1 MPNENQKPKHGALD
15 NLRYILSSLVRGQPV
30 LCALLALELAANVAN
45 SLLSTF
51 TSKYVVEL
59 ALGTAP
65 RLQLALVCLAL
76 IVLERL
82 TKYAGDELSD
92 YRLYVG
98 NDRFMQY
105 MKRRLMRKAMTTD
118 YANNESSEKN
128 DLRRLAESGN
138 EYTAFQT
145 ADTLLRFFMAFFT
158 LLAYGSILSVL
169 SPLMLPIIG
178 IPAMVCDLIERRKT
192 KWLLENA
199 SRWQK
204 TDRELD
210 YIRASASD
218 FSAAKDIRVYG
229 MEKWFGAGFARAF
242 AKRLGFYREQDE
254 FAFRHDLARFLI
266 VQLSNLAAYAFVIL
280 LIVRGRIGA
289 GDFVLYFGS
298 IAAFGTS
305 IRDVFDRFSGF
316 EKLSGHIDHTRRY
329 LELEDRTNRARGEA
343 LPTGACKI
351 EVQNV
356 VYRYGGAETPAL
368 DGISFTLHRGEKLAL
383 VGLNGAGKTTLVKLL
398 CGLYDPSSGEI
409 RIDGKPVS
417 AYNRDEYFTLFSAVF
432 QDINELPLTI
442 AENIAGADAEKI
454 DREKLAKCMQMA
466 GIYDAVMR
474 LPEKADTKLV
484 RAVYENAAEFSGG
497 QKQKFALARALYKD
511 APILLLDEPTAAL
524 DPIAEMEM
532 YREYARFS
540 SGKTSVFISHRLAST
555 RFCDRILMI
564 ENGKIIEE
572 GTHAVL
578 LAKGGKYA
586 ELYALQSSYY
596 SDKEGKTDA

>member
-15 NLRYILSSLVRGQPV
+15 NLRYIFSSLVRGQPV

-65 RLQLALVCLAL
+65 RLQLALVCLVL
-76 IVLERL
+76 IALERL

-305 IRDVFDRFSGF
+305 VRDVFDRFSGF

-329 LELEDRTNRARGEA
+329 LERA
-343 LPTGACKI
+343 
-351 EVQNV
+351 
-356 VYRYGGAETPAL
+356 
-368 DGISFTLHRGEKLAL
+368 
-383 VGLNGAGKTTLVKLL
+383 
-398 CGLYDPSSGEI
+398 
-409 RIDGKPVS
+409 
-417 AYNRDEYFTLFSAVF
+417 
-432 QDINELPLTI
+432 
-442 AENIAGADAEKI
+442 
-454 DREKLAKCMQMA
+454 AKRFRQ
-466 GIYDAVMR
+466 
-474 LPEKADTKLV
+474 
-484 RAVYENAAEFSGG
+484 
-497 QKQKFALARALYKD
+497 ARAKSKCKTSSTG
-511 APILLLDEPTAAL
+511 TAARKR
-524 DPIAEMEM
+524 P
-532 YREYARFS
+532 RS
-540 SGKTSVFISHRLAST
+540 TVFPSRCTAAKSLRL
-555 RFCDRILMI
+555 
-564 ENGKIIEE
+564 
-572 GTHAVL
+572 
-578 LAKGGKYA
+578 
-586 ELYALQSSYY
+586 
-596 SDKEGKTDA
+596 SD